1 MNRFDP
7 KNVIPISPSL
17 TAKSQIAASQEV
29 PHHFQ
34 SPIGPSASAQVAS
47 ARPPSESPIPVTPPR
62 LFYELESIFVTV
74 RQVEAK
80 LLEEQERLRIAQ
92 KELFHEKTLREAE
105 FKSARTRIQ
114 ELSEQGQRLKSEI
127 ETRAKDEEKLLI
139 QIKGLEARVNTTQGE
154 LDLVRMRSDD
164 ERKRALL
171 DQEQFKYAIGREQK
185 RYKSLEDEY
194 RRAYSANEKMQADLR
209 LQLTQSIEREEA
221 EKTKSAELQTR
232 KQKVEERAA
241 ELQSELSTLKIEFER
256 LRQDRLSKEHALKL
270 NQAELARYKHA
281 WTEVVKR
288 DHQMRASLLSASEK
302 QSQLRESLSN
312 ELTRVAQL
320 QEAWEKERSRTRIQ
334 ETELQELRSRNSI
347 LEEETIAVAKALKNA
362 ENEVLRVTE
371 ESERTKSILIRKL
384 READTQVDSLARRLT
399 AMEERMRAQEPAR
412 ISSLREDRELDAEQG
427 PESQSDVQLLGARMD
442 ALQMDLARAQYERE
456 KLAFHAEK
464 VRQAASTTPSAGPAE
479 IVRDEAI
486 EPTFGAS
493 NPLPPPFRTK
503 EY

>member
-7 KNVIPISPSL
+7 KNVIPISPSV
-17 TAKSQIAASQEV
+17 TAKSQAAASLESLQ
-29 PHHFQ
+29 HLQ
-34 SPIGPSASAQVAS
+34 SPLMQSPSAQSAT

-80 LLEEQERLRIAQ
+80 LLEEQERLRVAQ

-114 ELSEQGQRLKSEI
+114 ELSEQGQRLRTEV
-127 ETRAKDEEKLLI
+127 EARAKDEEKLLL
-139 QIKGLEARVNTTQGE
+139 QIKGLEARINTTQGE

-241 ELQSELSTLKIEFER
+241 ELQSELSTLKIEFGR

-270 NQAELARYKHA
+270 NQAELARYKVA

-312 ELTRVAQL
+312 ELARVAQL

-362 ENEVLRVTE
+362 ETEVLRVTE
-371 ESERTKSILIRKL
+371 ESERTKSILMRKL
-384 READTQVDSLARRLT
+384 READTQVEGLERRLT
-399 AMEERMRAQEPAR
+399 AMEEKFRAQEPSR
-412 ISSLREDRELDAEQG
+412 ISPSREERELDEGQD
-427 PESQSDVQLLGARMD
+427 PESKSEAQVLGARMD
-442 ALQMDLARAQYERE
+442 ALQKDLARAQYERE

-464 VRQAASTTPSAGPAE
+464 IRQAAQPPSSVVVAE
-479 IVRDEAI
+479 TARAEAI
-486 EPTFGAS
+486 EPTFES
-493 NPLPPPFRTK
+493 VNPVPPPFRIK
-503 EY
+503 E